1 MPTPS
6 TPRAVADAYVDALV
20 ALDPLTSTALGAVAH
35 EDRLPD
41 LSPDGRAALDD
52 LARATLADLDAAVAA
67 GRDGAGA
74 GGAGGGADG
83 DDAGDERRC
92 ARLLRER
99 LSAALAT
106 SGAGEHLRA
115 VGNIGS
121 PVHQVRS
128 AFTMMPTATQED
140 WAALARRMA
149 AVPACL
155 AGWTASLEE
164 GAGRGLFAAPLQ
176 ATTMAGQLAS
186 WAGEDGPGWFASLAA
201 PGPDSLRSDL
211 DAGAAAASRAL
222 DEASAFLTAYAA
234 RAEGT
239 PDAVGAERY
248 ATAAR
253 SSTGADLDLD
263 DAYAYGL
270 AEVARL
276 EGEMAAEAERVL
288 PGATALEA
296 MEHLATRGPA
306 VEGEEAVRRWLQEMM
321 DTAIADLDGTHFTIE
336 ERLRTVEARIAP
348 PGSAAAPYYTRP
360 SLDFS
365 RPGRTWLPTLGR
377 TRFPTWNLVS
387 TWYHE
392 GVPGHHLQLAQW
404 VATPGLSRYQGS
416 VGSVSANLEGWAL
429 YAEGLMDELGYLSDP
444 GHRLGYLDAQMMR
457 AVRVVVDIGL
467 HTGRPIPPGAGG
479 ELDDLAGLAW
489 TPAAARAY
497 FGARSGRPAEF
508 LDSEIVRYLGWPGQA
523 IGYKLGERA
532 WREGRS
538 QAERARGDGFDLAAW
553 HAAALAQG
561 SLGLD
566 DLVGELAAL

>member
-6 TPRAVADAYVDALV
+6 STPRAIADSYVDALV
-20 ALDPLTSTALGAVAH
+20 ALDPLTSTALGALPH

-41 LSPDGRAALDD
+41 LSPDGQDALDD
-52 LARATLADLDAAVAA
+52 LARATLADLDAAE
-67 GRDGAGA
+67 GT
-74 GGAGGGADG
+74 
-83 DDAGDERRC
+83 DDGDERRC

-106 SGAGEHLRA
+106 SAAGEHLRA

-128 AFTMMPTATQED
+128 AFTMMPTVTPED

-149 AVPACL
+149 AVPNCL
-155 AGWTASLEE
+155 AGWTASLDQ
-164 GAGRGLFAAPLQ
+164 GAGRGLFAAPRQ
-176 ATTMAGQLAS
+176 AVTLAEQLGQ
-186 WAGEDGPGWFASLAA
+186 WAGGGTSGGWFASLAA
-201 PGPDSLRSDL
+201 PGPGSLRSDL
-211 DAGAAAASRAL
+211 DAGAAAATRAL
-222 DEASAFLTAYAA
+222 GEASDFLTAYAA

-239 PDAVGAERY
+239 PDAVGAQRY

-253 SSTGADLDLD
+253 SSTGADLNLD

-276 EGEMAAEAERVL
+276 EGEMAAEAQRVL
-288 PGATALEA
+288 AGSTALEA
-296 MEHLATRGPA
+296 MEHLTTRGPA
-306 VEGEEAVRRWLQEMM
+306 VDGEEAVRQWLQEMM

-336 ERLRTVEARIAP
+336 ERLRTVQARIAP

-392 GVPGHHLQLAQW
+392 GVPGHHLQLGQW

-467 HTGRPIPPGAGG
+467 HTGRPVPTGAGG
-479 ELDDLAGLAW
+479 DLDDLAGQPW

-532 WREGRS
+532 WRAGRA
-538 QAERARGDGFDLAAW
+538 QAERAHGDGFDLRTW